1 MIDRRSP
8 TDRLLSHDA
17 NTIGAVAGGRIDVA
31 IVLGSGLSSA
41 LRDAFTST
49 PIPYDHLMGFPV
61 ASLAGHAGE
70 ALVGTWNG
78 KRVLVFAGRVHLY
91 QGFSPQ
97 QVTVNMRLAKA
108 TGAKTVVLT
117 NAAGAVN
124 PEFAAGDLMLIA
136 DHVNLTGRNP
146 LIGIPIENP
155 FIDMHDAYAQR
166 LRTLAVQ
173 AAEGNLVLRQGVY
186 AGLLGPNYETP
197 AEVRY
202 LRTIGAD
209 AVGMSTVLE
218 TIVARAI
225 GLEVLGISLI
235 TNLAGAEAT
244 AHAEVTAVGSATA
257 PKLAALL
264 GGVIRAI

>member
-1 MIDRRSP
+1 MTDRRSP
-8 TDRLLSHDA
+8 NDRSLAYDA
-17 NTIGAVAGGRIDVA
+17 TAVEAAAGGPIDVA

-41 LRDAFTST
+41 LRDAFPVTA
-49 PIPYDHLMGFPV
+49 IAYDMLMGFPV

-70 ALVGTWNG
+70 ALIGTWHG
-78 KRVLVFAGRVHLY
+78 KRVLAFAGRVHLY

-108 TGAKTVVLT
+108 AGASTVVLT
-117 NAAGAVN
+117 NAAGALN
-124 PEFAAGDLMLIA
+124 PQYAPGDLMLIA
-136 DHVNLTGRNP
+136 DHINLTGRNP
-146 LIGIPIENP
+146 LVGIPIENP
-155 FIDMHDAYAQR
+155 FIDMHDAYSQR
-166 LRTLAVQ
+166 LRGIATH
-173 AAEGNLVLRQGVY
+173 AAGDMPLLRSGVY

-202 LRTIGAD
+202 LQTIGAD

-235 TNLAGAEAT
+235 TNIAGAPAT
-244 AHAEVTAVGSATA
+244 AHAGVTAVGNAAT
-257 PKLAALL
+257 PNLTALL
-264 GGVIRAI
+264 GAVMRKL